1 MLLVDTQ
8 LRTSFRYTE
17 GIRALVWI
25 AVCSMAWGY
34 YGVGIMVDTKSHIA
48 LLHSS
53 EVPAGLL
60 DEFCASVNVDSLRL
74 ERVSRPEPSPQMG
87 IEWLAFPAIAVFL
100 LKPYFDSFLKEA
112 GKDHYHGLKKA
123 LKGLWGQLFSKD
135 RKFQATIVTA
145 SGVKKLEYSMLFA
158 IYAAVDDGKL
168 VKLLIPEE
176 CSEEEYSAIIE
187 VFLNFVESCHSEK
200 SENKI
205 TINLNPER
213 GSGNITLVAYDKKSK
228 SLRNVSIRPD
238 SIGGKND
245 DG

>member
-1 MLLVDTQ
+1 M
-8 LRTSFRYTE
+8 
-17 GIRALVWI
+17 I
-25 AVCSMAWGY
+25 
-34 YGVGIMVDTKSHIA
+34 DTKPHIA
-48 LLHSS
+48 LLHHS
-53 EVPAGLL
+53 EVPGGFL

-123 LKGLWGQLFSKD
+123 LKALWGKLFSKD

-158 IYAAVDDGKL
+158 VYAAFDDGKL

-176 CSEEEYSAIIE
+176 CSEEEYSASIE
-187 VFLNFVESCHSEK
+187 EFLDFVKSCHSEK
-200 SENKI
+200 SESKI
-205 TINLNPER
+205 AINPNSARE
-213 GSGNITLVAYDKKSK
+213 SGNIALVAYDKKSK
-228 SLRNVSIRPD
+228 SLRNIRIRPD
-238 SIGGKND
+238 SNGGKND
-245 DG
+245 DS

>member
-1 MLLVDTQ
+1 
-8 LRTSFRYTE
+8 
-17 GIRALVWI
+17 
-25 AVCSMAWGY
+25 
-34 YGVGIMVDTKSHIA
+34 MVDTKPHIA
-48 LLHSS
+48 LLHHS

-100 LKPYFDSFLKEA
+100 LQAYFDGFLKEA

-123 LKGLWGQLFSKD
+123 LEALWGKLFSKD

-158 IYAAVDDGKL
+158 VYAAFDDGKL

-176 CSEEEYSAIIE
+176 CSEEEYSASIE
-187 VFLNFVESCHSEK
+187 AFLDFVESCHSEK
-200 SENKI
+200 SDRKI
-205 TINLNPER
+205 AVKPSPER
-213 GSGNITLVAYDKKSK
+213 GSGHIALVAYDKKSK
-228 SLRNVSIRPD
+228 SLRDVSIRPD
-238 SIGGKND
+238 SNGVKND
-245 DG
+245 DS